1 MLESTNFSRGWI
13 QWKGDGVGCLLFE
26 YLLCKY
32 YKCEFS
38 GIHGPLSRCIL
49 SVGIPKDSRPNGIL
63 RFLPSVPINV
73 GIGLRFIIDLER
85 WLSEDC
91 APVIYSTNS
100 RTRTCHLQHPSSLGK
115 WLSQALLVLV
125 VNSLKSRNTHFRDI
139 VIQLTFTW
147 GEHGHDFMF
156 CAVTILYFYL
166 LLFCERECDFGSNVH
181 LRCYIS

>member
-13 QWKGDGVGCLLFE
+13 QWKGDGVG
-26 YLLCKY
+26 
-32 YKCEFS
+32 
-38 GIHGPLSRCIL
+38 RCIL
-49 SVGIPKDSRPNGIL
+49 SVGIPKDST
-63 RFLPSVPINV
+63 INV

-100 RTRTCHLQHPSSLGK
+100 RTRTCHLQHASSLGK

-181 LRCYIS
+181 LRCYVS